1 MLMNGQ
7 KVNHLVVNGETFD
20 KSYSAGVKAKV
31 IKPYAAIGSIKAG
44 GTIASVFADGGQQ
57 IKNLGDIVT
66 VIGRYKNAA
75 AILTYSDYI
84 SGCWISMDDIE
95 FIDETGG
102 VNSPFY
108 LLLLYCCLILLAWEV
123 AFLC

>member
-7 KVNHLVVNGETFD
+7 EVDHLVVNGETFD

-57 IKNLGDIVT
+57 VKNLGDIVT

-75 AILTYSDYI
+75 AILTYSDYV

-95 FIDETGG
+95 FIDDDKTGG
-102 VNSPFY
+102 VNKPSC
-108 LLLLYCCLILLAWEV
+108 LLFIYYMEEV
-123 AFLC
+123 TPSC

>member
-7 KVNHLVVNGETFD
+7 KVNHLVINGEIFD
-20 KSYSAGVKAKV
+20 KSYSVGVKAKV
-31 IKPYAAIGSIKAG
+31 IKPYAEIGSIKASG
-44 GTIASVFADGGQQ
+44 AIASQFASGGKQVQ
-57 IKNLGDIVT
+57 NLGDIVT

-102 VNSPFY
+102 VNSPLY
-108 LLLLYCCLILLAWEV
+108 LLFLYCCLVLLALGV
-123 AFLC
+123 LLSC